1 MRTRPLGTLAL
12 LFALLAVPALL
23 AGCKTEVINTP
34 AGSAALD
41 TVTASGSGK
50 ALAAPDTAELTFGIA
65 STDPKAKPA
74 LDRASRAAD
83 AVSSALQ
90 KAGVKKDDIQT
101 SGVRI
106 EPNYAAWK
114 ADEAPRV
121 LSYRAYVDM
130 RVRVRDIEI
139 VGEVIEAA
147 TGAGATAVSGP
158 TFTLED
164 DAAASDEAIT
174 DAVEDAKGRAEAMA
188 KAAGKKVGAAV
199 TIAETNV
206 EVPEIW
212 GEMQRGAAGV
222 YALDAAKGIE
232 PGQLDITADI
242 TVVFRLE

>member
-1 MRTRPLGTLAL
+1 MRTRLPGTLAL
-12 LFALLAVPALL
+12 LIALLAVPALL

-34 AGSAALD
+34 AGSAALN
-41 TVTASGSGK
+41 TVTASGNGK
-50 ALAAPDTAELTFGIA
+50 ALASPDTAELSFGIA

-90 KAGVKKDDIQT
+90 KAGVAKDDIQT

-106 EPNYAAWK
+106 EPNYAGWEEGK
-114 ADEAPRV
+114 APRV

-130 RVRVRDIEI
+130 RVRVRDVEI

-147 TGAGATAVSGP
+147 TGAGATSVNGP

-164 DAAASDEAIT
+164 DAAASEEAIT
-174 DAVEDAKGRAEAMA
+174 DAVEDARARAQAMA
-188 KAAGKKVGAAV
+188 KAAGKKVGEAV

-206 EVPEIW
+206 EVPQIW
-212 GEMQRGAAGV
+212 GELARGAQS
-222 YALDAAKGIE
+222 YALDASKGIE